1 MVGERAGILSSV
13 GMSVFPGARGS
24 GHKANA
30 AVRVKGQT
38 VCERCR
44 LR

>member
-13 GMSVFPGARGS
+13 GMSVFPLRQAR

-30 AVRVKGQT
+30 AVGVKGQT
-38 VCERCR
+38 VRERCC